1 MLYIEWLLGGS
12 VRKFDY
18 RSPRF
23 SVDFSVRLTIDK
35 SMLIA
40 RCIEIS
46 REGMRLELQQPL
58 PREATGTVSVQYQDL
73 MLELN
78 VRVAHVSKSHGGVEF
93 IYRSDAE
100 QKAVAHLIG
109 VLDGSRKRLGPVLL
123 SSN

>member
-1 MLYIEWLLGGS
+1 MLYIERSLGGS

-18 RSPRF
+18 RAPRF
-23 SVDFSVRLTIDK
+23 SVDLTVRLTIEG
-35 SMLIA
+35 SRLTA

-58 PREATGTVSVQYQDL
+58 PPDALGTVSVHYQEL

-78 VRVAHVSKSHGGVEF
+78 VRVAHVGKSHGGVEF

-100 QKAVAHLIG
+100 QKAVAQLIG
-109 VLDGSRKRLGPVLL
+109 LLEGTKRKLGPVLL
-123 SSN
+123 A

>member
-1 MLYIEWLLGGS
+1 MLYIKWILGGG

-18 RSPRF
+18 RAPRF
-23 SVDFSVRLTIDK
+23 SVDLTVRLTIEG
-35 SMLIA
+35 SILMA

-46 REGMRLELQQPL
+46 REGMRLELQQAL
-58 PREATGTVSVQYQDL
+58 PPDALGTVSVHYQDL

-100 QKAVAHLIG
+100 QKAVAQLIG
-109 VLDGSRKRLGPVLL
+109 SLDSSRKRLGPVLI
-123 SSN
+123 S